1 MDIIKEKQ
9 QLWAKRNKKNMRTDH
24 KYYTDSIDSNIYN
37 GLSSKTKEAFDKADG
52 GELKGNPIPMTALHS
67 SSALCVNVF
76 QYFENFSTKPD
87 LALEILKACKLIDD
101 KKYKGKITTFEFE
114 CKRFSIKNDNKII
127 STPNIDVI
135 IETIS
140 DSGKKQIFAIE
151 SKFTE
156 PYGTVD
162 NFLAEKYYIPENES
176 IWNSLGSLYES
187 LNIDQT
193 NEITRIIKRDG
204 KEISKKGKQILAE
217 YKHLNALQL
226 IKHLMGVCGDEKW
239 KNKSHITLVY
249 VWYDVLGKDGFQH
262 RNEIKEFRELIE
274 KNTGIRF
281 RDISYQELIYNLN
294 KQLPYNEHK
303 EYLNYI
309 TERYL

>member
-1 MDIIKEKQ
+1 MCIIEVQ
-9 QLWAKRNKKNMRTDH
+9 KKGVTNMETLLFEEDYIRLE
-24 KYYTDSIDSNIYN
+24 IVN
-37 GLSSKTKEAFDKADG
+37 DG
-52 GELKGNPIPMTALHS
+52 EGNPLCSIKLDDEQELVITA
-67 SSALCVNVF
+67 
-76 QYFENFSTKPD
+76 
-87 LALEILKACKLIDD
+87 
-101 KKYKGKITTFEFE
+101 FEFE

-127 STPNIDVI
+127 STPNIDVV

-140 DSGKKQIFAIE
+140 DSKKEQIFAIE

-162 NFLAEKYYIPENES
+162 NFLSEKYYKPENKS
-176 IWNSLGSLYES
+176 IWNSLGTLYES
-187 LNIDQT
+187 LNIDKLP
-193 NEITRIIKRDG
+193 EETRTRNQKT
-204 KEISKKGKQILAE
+204 EKGKYILTK
-217 YKHLNALQL
+217 YKYLNALQL
-226 IKHLMGVCGDEKW
+226 IKHLIGVRGKW
-239 KNKSHITLVY
+239 KNKAQITLVY
-249 VWYDVLGKDGFQH
+249 VWYDALGKEGFEH

-274 KNTGIRF
+274 KNTEIRF

>member
-76 QYFENFSTKPD
+76 QYFENFNTKPD

-101 KKYKGKITTFEFE
+101 KKYKGKITAFEFE

-127 STPNIDVI
+127 STPNIDVV
-135 IETIS
+135 IETKS
-140 DSGKKQIFAIE
+140 VLEKKQIFAIE

-187 LNIDQT
+187 LNIDKLP
-193 NEITRIIKRDG
+193 EETRTRNQKT
-204 KEISKKGKQILAE
+204 EKGKYILTK
-217 YKHLNALQL
+217 YKYLNALQL
-226 IKHLMGVCGDEKW
+226 IKHLMGVRGKW
-239 KNKSHITLVY
+239 KNKAQITLVY
-249 VWYDVLGKDGFQH
+249 VWYDALGKEGFEH

>member
-9 QLWAKRNKKNMRTDH
+9 QLWAQRHGKKIRTNN
-24 KYYTDSIDSNIYN
+24 KYYTDCIDSNLYN

-52 GELKGNPIPMTALHS
+52 GELKGNPIPMTALYS

-76 QYFENFSTKPD
+76 QYFENYSDNPN
-87 LALEILKACKLIDD
+87 LALEILKACKLIAK
-101 KKYKGKITTFEFE
+101 KKYKGEITAFEFE

-127 STPNIDVI
+127 STPNIDVV
-135 IETIS
+135 IETKS
-140 DSGKKQIFAIE
+140 VLEKEQIFAIE

-156 PYGTVD
+156 PYGTID
-162 NFLAEKYYIPENES
+162 NFLSEKYYKPENKS
-176 IWNSLGSLYES
+176 IWNSLGTLYES
-187 LNIDQT
+187 LNIDKLP
-193 NEITRIIKRDG
+193 EETRTRNQKT
-204 KEISKKGKQILAE
+204 EKGKYILTK
-217 YKHLNALQL
+217 YKYLNALQL
-226 IKHLMGVCGDEKW
+226 IKHLMGVRGKW
-239 KNKSHITLVY
+239 KNKAQITLVY

>member
-9 QLWAKRNKKNMRTDH
+9 QLWAQRHGKKIRTNN
-24 KYYTDSIDSNIYN
+24 KYYTDCIDSNLYN

-52 GELKGNPIPMTALHS
+52 GELKGNPIPMTALYS

-76 QYFENFSTKPD
+76 QYFENYSDNPN
-87 LALEILKACKLIDD
+87 LALEILKACKLIDK
-101 KKYKGKITTFEFE
+101 KKYKGEITAFEFE

-127 STPNIDVI
+127 STPNIDVV
-135 IETIS
+135 IETKS
-140 DSGKKQIFAIE
+140 VLEKKQIFAIE

-176 IWNSLGSLYES
+176 IWSSLGSLYES
-187 LNIDQT
+187 LNIDKLP
-193 NEITRIIKRDG
+193 EETRTRNQK
-204 KEISKKGKQILAE
+204 KEKGKYILTK
-217 YKHLNALQL
+217 YKYLNALQL

-249 VWYDVLGKDGFQH
+249 VWYDALGKEGFEH
-262 RNEIKEFRELIE
+262 RNEIKEFRKLIE
-274 KNTGIRF
+274 NNTRIKF
-281 RDISYQELIYNLN
+281 RDISYQELIYDLN
-294 KQLPYNEHK
+294 KLLPYNEHK
-303 EYLNYI
+303 EYLDYI
-309 TERYL
+309 TDRYL